1 MQALPTGIQSFETL
15 RVGNY
20 LYVDKTG
27 QILRLIERGRTIFLS
42 RPRRFG
48 KSLLVSTLQAL
59 FQGRKDLF
67 EGLYIV
73 DKVDWEKHYPVI
85 KLDWSNITHTS
96 TETIERAAMAHLREM
111 AASFDITLTQ
121 EYAADCFG
129 ELIRLLHQKNG
140 KQVVVLVDEYDMPI
154 LDALNKQ
161 VEQIDEIRE
170 FLQNFYRVLKGAD
183 EHIRFVFMTG
193 ITKFAKVS
201 VFSALN
207 NLVDVTLNP
216 AYATLCG
223 YTQEELES
231 YFTPHLEE
239 LAVAHN
245 YGVPEALAKIRRWYN
260 GFSWD
265 GETPVYNPF
274 STLVLFEQQRF
285 TNSWFETGTPTFIVD
300 IIKERNDVQ
309 LLLES
314 SQMKQ
319 SDFNSFDY
327 RTLNTQLLLFQSGY
341 LTVKKIEQEEFE
353 DEVIFT
359 LGVPNYEVRQSLMN
373 YLTGSFTGYPVGD
386 TGSMRSRMI
395 KQLLDGDAAAFE
407 TSLKALFANI
417 PYQLHIKREAYY
429 HSMLLLWLNMLG
441 FHVEAEVSTSRGR
454 IDAVWTWKERAV
466 IVEVKYASRGALETL
481 LDAAMEQIKEKG
493 YCERYAATYQRVA
506 QVAVAFSGKRIG
518 CRMKEFSLNQKK

>member
-1 MQALPTGIQSFETL
+1 MRALPTGIQSFETL
-15 RVGNY
+15 RTGNY
-20 LYVDKTG
+20 LYVDKTK
-27 QILRLIERGRTIFLS
+27 QILRLIERGRTLFLS

-67 EGLYIV
+67 EGLYIA
-73 DKVDWEKHYPVI
+73 DKVDWEQRYPVI
-85 KLDWSNITHTS
+85 KLDWSLISHLSREALEES
-96 TETIERAAMAHLREM
+96 TAAYMREL
-111 AASFDITLTQ
+111 AASYQITLTQ
-121 EYAADCFG
+121 SHADACFG
-129 ELIRLLHQKNG
+129 ELIRLLHQKTG
-140 KQVVVLVDEYDMPI
+140 RQAVVLVDEYDMPM

-170 FLQNFYRVLKGAD
+170 FLQNFYRVLKGVD

-231 YFTPHLEE
+231 CFAPHLEE
-239 LAVAHN
+239 LAAARN
-245 YGVPEALAKIRRWYN
+245 CGVTEVLEKIRRWYN

-265 GETPVYNPF
+265 GENAVYNPF
-274 STLVLFEQQRF
+274 STLLLFEQQTF
-285 TNSWFETGTPTFIVD
+285 TNLWFETGTPAFIVD
-300 IIKERNDVQ
+300 IIKERNDVR

-314 SQMKQ
+314 SRMKQ

-327 RTLNTQLLLFQSGY
+327 RTLDTRLLLFQSGY
-341 LTVKKIEQEEFE
+341 LTVKKIEQEETG
-353 DEVIFT
+353 DEQIFT
-359 LGVPNYEVRQSLMN
+359 LGVPNYEVRQSLMD
-373 YLTGSFTGYPVGD
+373 YLTCSFSGYPVGN
-386 TGSMRSRMI
+386 TGSMRTRMT
-395 KQLLDGDAAAFE
+395 KQLLDGDAAGFE
-407 TSLKALFANI
+407 ASLKALFANI

-441 FHVEAEVSTSRGR
+441 FQVEAEVPTDRGR

-466 IVEVKYASRGALETL
+466 IIEVKYAGRGALGTL
-481 LDAAMEQIKEKG
+481 LDTAMSQIKEKG
-493 YCERYAATYQRVA
+493 YCERYAATHRRVA
-506 QVAVAFSGKRIG
+506 QAAVAFSGKRIG
-518 CRMKEFSLNQKK
+518 CRMEELPTTL

>member
-1 MQALPTGIQSFETL
+1 MQVLPTGIQSFEKL
-15 RVGNY
+15 RKGNY
-20 LYVDKTG
+20 LYIDKTR
-27 QILRLIERGRTIFLS
+27 QILRLIERGNAFFLS

-59 FQGRKDLF
+59 FEGRKDLF
-67 EGLYIV
+67 EGLYIA
-73 DKVDWEKHYPVI
+73 DKVDWEQRYLVI

-96 TETIERAAMAHLREM
+96 AETIERAAMAYLRRL
-111 AASFDITLTQ
+111 AASFDITLAH
-121 EYAADCFG
+121 EFAADCFG
-129 ELIRLLHQKNG
+129 ELIQCLHQKTG
-140 KQVVVLVDEYDMPI
+140 RQVVALVDEYDIPM
-154 LDALNKQ
+154 LDSLNKQ

-170 FLQNFYRVLKGAD
+170 FLQNFYRVLKGVD
-183 EHIRFVFMTG
+183 EHLRFVFMTG

-223 YTQEELES
+223 YTQKELES
-231 YFTPHLEE
+231 YFAPYLEE
-239 LAVAHN
+239 LAEAHN
-245 YGVPEALAKIRRWYN
+245 CDVPEALKKIRCWYN

-265 GETPVYNPF
+265 GENLVYNPF
-274 STLVLFEQQRF
+274 STLVLFEQKTF
-285 TNSWFETGTPTFIVD
+285 TNLWFETGTPTFLVD

-341 LTVKKIEQEEFE
+341 LTVKKIEQEEVG
-353 DEVIFT
+353 DELIFT

-373 YLTGSFTGYPVGD
+373 YLTGSFSGYPVGN

-395 KQLLDGDAAAFE
+395 KQLLDGDSAAFE

-429 HSMLLLWLNMLG
+429 HSMLLLWLNMLD
-441 FHVEAEVSTSRGR
+441 FHVESEVSTSRGR

-466 IVEVKYASRGALETL
+466 IVEVKYSSRGALETL
-481 LDAAMEQIKEKG
+481 LDTAMEQIKEKG
-493 YCERYAATYQRVA
+493 YCERYATTHQRVV
-506 QVAVAFSGKRIG
+506 QVAVAFSGKRIA
-518 CRMKEFSLNQKK
+518 CRMKEVAPNQKK